1 MNDQSSAPKLCP
13 RCEEIR
19 HIRREFRLCDPCE
32 LEVLRIWQANA
43 VAIEEEQRVA

>member
-1 MNDQSSAPKLCP
+1 MSSEAPKLCP

-43 VAIEEEQRVA
+43 LALHQEQQHVA